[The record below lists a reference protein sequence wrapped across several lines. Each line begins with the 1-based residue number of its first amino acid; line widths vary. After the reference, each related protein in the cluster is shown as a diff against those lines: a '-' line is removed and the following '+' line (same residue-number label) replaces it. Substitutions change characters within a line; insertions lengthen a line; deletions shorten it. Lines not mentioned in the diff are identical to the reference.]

1 MGTTIK
7 PDGSSRKQILLAA
20 CIFMGLAHIMYLKQY
35 LKGAVLAAVEVIF
48 ILASPAIYTNI
59 RKMLALQGNLNNPSS
74 FRLIDGLFYLILA
87 IMFIIVYVITIKNAM
102 TSYEDFC
109 LDGRMKSQK
118 ESVAGMAG
126 KSFPIFAMAP
136 AFLLI
141 LFFVVV
147 PLLFS
152 MLAAFTSYSDSGEI
166 KGGANSFGWVGFENF
181 STMFS
186 GTSGWSG
193 SFASVAVWT
202 VVWGFLATITCYLGG
217 MIMAVILYEAKL
229 KVTPVFRAI
238 LILPYAVPSLLT
250 ISVWNNLLD
259 GKKFGIINA
268 TLIQFGI
275 IDEKSPI
282 QFLSSSSGSARMW
295 CILINMWC
303 GIPYFML
310 LVTGQMTAISADVY
324 EAAAIDGANEF
335 QVFTNITLPLVVY
348 QTAPLIIMSFT
359 HNINNFGAVYYLTG
373 GGPNTDQ
380 TTITK
385 AGGTDIFISWIYKI
399 STDSKQYN
407 MGAVLAIFVFAVLAP
422 FAIFNFINTKSFKEG
437 EL

>member
-1 MGTTIK
+1 MGTTIR
-7 PDGSSRKQILLAA
+7 PDGSSRKQILLTA

-35 LKGAVLAAVEVIF
+35 IKGAFLAFIEVLFIISSPSIF
-48 ILASPAIYTNI
+48 TNL
-59 RKMLALQGNLNNPSS
+59 RKMLALSGDKSNPSA
-74 FRLIDGLFYLILA
+74 FRLIDGLIYLIIA
-87 IMFIIVYVITIKNAM
+87 VIFIIIYILTIKNAVA
-102 TSYEDFC
+102 SYEDFC

-118 ESVAGMAG
+118 ESMTGMSG
-126 KSFPIFAMAP
+126 KAFPIFGLAP

-141 LFFVVV
+141 VFFVVI

-166 KGGANSFGWVGFENF
+166 KGGANSFGWVGFRNF
-181 STMFS
+181 GKVFGKSS
-186 GTSGWSG
+186 SWSD
-193 SFASVAVWT
+193 SFLGVAIWT
-202 VVWGFLATITCYLGG
+202 VVWGTLATLTCYLGG

-229 KVTPVFRAI
+229 KTTPVFRAI

-250 ISVWNNLLD
+250 ISVWKNMLMGSKYGIINKTLVE
-259 GKKFGIINA
+259 FGIINSSNE
-268 TLIQFGI
+268 I
-275 IDEKSPI
+275 K
-282 QFLSSSSGSARMW
+282 FLNGTNGMARAF
-295 CILINMWC
+295 CILINMWV

-310 LVTGQMTAISADVY
+310 LITGQMTAISSDIY
-324 EAAAIDGANEF
+324 EAAAIDGANQF
-335 QVFTNITLPLVVY
+335 QVFRYITLPMVVY

-373 GGPNTDQ
+373 GGPNANIKTQ
-380 TTITK
+380 

-399 STDSKQYN
+399 STTQKDYY
-407 MGAVLAIFVFAVLAP
+407 MGSVLAIFVFAVLAP